1 MGAVETETVSM
12 PEAARRLG
20 LTMAE
25 VWDLVLDRKL
35 RSVAAPSGRRIIP
48 VDALEDYRKAQD
60 AVST

>member
-1 MGAVETETVSM
+1 METETVSM

-25 VWDLVLDRKL
+25 VWDLVMDREL

-48 VDALEDYRKAQD
+48 LDALEDYRKAQET
-60 AVST
+60 VST